1 MNNKEVTVESL
12 TFEQFLQNMK
22 QPGSV
27 QGTPVGTA
35 RVVERRSPVPGVD
48 LLKQR
53 ICVTFVFAVTV
64 NDSAI
69 RSSSNDDTR
78 EHELALLRQFLI
90 ADKER
95 LEEMLAY
102 QAGLELGLNSSE
114 SFIEMFMSQIDF
126 AHGVFEHR
134 LLSPAIDALAGEEK
148 QWWQEIRDQPK
159 DREHGDILSLYTE
172 DLFEC
177 FKAEFV
183 SSSYKLLPS
192 EQEKPQRTKDTITC
206 DVFLSR
212 LNALQTIAKRELD
225 NNGTSEYL
233 LTIANGIIDEAKD
246 MAELL
251 TAKIGA

>member
-1 MNNKEVTVESL
+1 MNNEEVAVESL
-12 TFEQFLQNMK
+12 TFEQFLRGVK

-35 RVVERRSPVPGVD
+35 CVVERRAPVPGVD

-53 ICVTFVFAVTV
+53 ICVTFVFAVSC

-126 AHGVFEHR
+126 DNGVFERR
-134 LLSPAIDALAGEEK
+134 LLGPAIDTLASDEK

-183 SSSYKLLPS
+183 GSSYKILPS
-192 EQEKPQRTKDTITC
+192 EQEKPQLTEDAITC

-212 LNALQTIAKRELD
+212 LNALHTIAKRELD
-225 NNGTSEYL
+225 NNGMSEYL
-233 LTIANGIIDEAKD
+233 LTLANGMIDEAKD
-246 MAELL
+246 MAALL